1 MLNGKTAL
9 ITGTNR
15 GIGRALLETFAANGA
30 NVIAHARKETP
41 EFIRLTENISAQNNV
56 TITPVY
62 FEMTDSD
69 AIRTALKPFVLGHSP
84 IDVLINNAGIG
95 HGVSF
100 LRTPITKIKEV
111 FEVNLFSHME
121 ITQLVLRKMCR
132 QKSGSIINF
141 ASVSGIDLPAGN
153 SAYGT
158 SKAAMAAWTKTL
170 AAELGS
176 FNIRVNAIAP
186 GLIETE
192 MGASVKDFIEER
204 MIASSALKR
213 KGKPSEIADIAVF
226 LASDLSSFVNGTVIR
241 ADGGQA

>member
-1 MLNGKTAL
+1 MLKGRTAL

-15 GIGRALLETFAANGA
+15 GIGKALLETFAVNRA
-30 NVIAHARKETP
+30 NVIAHARKETNG
-41 EFIRLTENISAQNNV
+41 FIQLLNDLSSRYNV
-56 TITPVY
+56 KITPVY
-62 FEMTDSD
+62 FEMTDTET
-69 AIRTALKPFVLGHSP
+69 IRAALKPFVLGKSP
-84 IDVLINNAGIG
+84 IDVLINCAGIG

-100 LRTPITKIKEV
+100 LRTPVTQIREI
-111 FEVNLFSHME
+111 FEINFFSQME
-121 ITQLVLRKMCR
+121 ITQLILRKMCR
-132 QKSGSIINF
+132 QKAGSIINF

-158 SKAAMAAWTKTL
+158 SKAAVAAWTKTL

-176 FNIRVNAIAP
+176 YNIRVNAIAP
-186 GLIETE
+186 GLIDTE
-192 MGASVKDFIEER
+192 MGASVKDFVEER

-213 KGKPSEIADIAVF
+213 KGKPSEIADIALF